1 MEANRICGWNYGVES
16 EGSDVSLTRT
26 TTNFNNVGVLLN
38 NATANILT
46 ETTSIGNLTGFQIS
60 GGSGNSIVKSAA
72 GRNSQYG
79 FWVDGSQGNTV
90 QGDAA
95 EENALAG
102 IYLGCSAK
110 GIVNPS
116 IPCTI
121 TTTTGNT
128 ILSNELSLNRDG
140 IALERK
146 SIYNKI
152 EGNSSSGSLKYD
164 MDDDNGNCIYNTYLG
179 DAFGSKNLPC
189 IQ

>member
-1 MEANRICGWNYGVES
+1 MEANRICGWNYGIES
-16 EGSDVSLTRT
+16 EGSDITSTRT
-26 TTNFNNVGVLLN
+26 ITSFNNVGVLLN
-38 NATANILT
+38 NATANTLA
-46 ETTSIGNLTGFQIS
+46 EATSNDNLTGFQVS
-60 GGSGNSIVKSAA
+60 GGSGNSIVDSVA

-90 QGDAA
+90 QSDAA

-121 TTTTGNT
+121 TTTTGNN
-128 ILSNELSLNRDG
+128 ILGNELSQNKDGSHSNKKASTTKSKANR
-140 IALERK
+140 
-146 SIYNKI
+146 
-152 EGNSSSGSLKYD
+152 SSGSLKYD
-164 MDDDNGNCIYNTYLG
+164 MDDGNGNCIYNTYMG